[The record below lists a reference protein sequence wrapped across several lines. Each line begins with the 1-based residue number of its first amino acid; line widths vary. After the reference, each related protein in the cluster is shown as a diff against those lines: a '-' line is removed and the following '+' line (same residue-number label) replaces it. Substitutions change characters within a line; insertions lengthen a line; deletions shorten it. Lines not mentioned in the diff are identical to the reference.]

1 MHDHSPLRRSRLPSM
16 GSQPCLLRPS
26 ICKSLEPTEPSA
38 RACPRWGE
46 FPSRGA
52 VCAFSQRRPKISPVL
67 LYETDGPSHLFLL
80 SPPLLFG
87 PSSER
92 KDLLLIFLP
101 ACYYL
106 VAHPVGNAPPA
117 PKDAVSAS
125 IPMKLCSSNY
135 ARASKPRKDAA
146 NCVNA

>member
-38 RACPRWGE
+38 RACPSMGE

-106 VAHPVGNAPPA
+106 VAHPVGDDAPTG
-117 PKDAVSAS
+117 AV
-125 IPMKLCSSNY
+125 PVLDQRL
-135 ARASKPRKDAA
+135 RAGAIVELPHRPD
-146 NCVNA
+146 VTGGDG